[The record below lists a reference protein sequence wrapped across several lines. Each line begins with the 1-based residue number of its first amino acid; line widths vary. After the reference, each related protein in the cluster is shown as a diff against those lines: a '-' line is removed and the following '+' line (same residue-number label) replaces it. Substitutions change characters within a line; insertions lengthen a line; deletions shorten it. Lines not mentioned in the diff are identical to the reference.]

1 MKKNNSILWIPAL
14 LLLAATSGS
23 AQVTYKQLDGMGQA
37 LTDINDSG
45 QATQGGGVW
54 DFATETLTPIDAEA
68 LQLSGINNNGDLIGI
83 MPLTF
88 NGQDMTQPG
97 YKKDGVW
104 HPMGYFPNMTADA
117 AFSIFQISENGTYIA
132 GQMSPD
138 CCDYQAFLY
147 NTVTSTLERIADP
160 ANEYG
165 AGYTVNNDGML
176 GGWYDPQPEGTLR
189 VPAYMT
195 TGSVITRV
203 PPAQPEAEGQIGAI
217 SNNKMMVGDR
227 NGVPFVYDQATD
239 TYTEFEVPSGYD
251 SATFTSVSDTGV
263 AVGYAQ
269 IWTADGPIRDALI
282 YHPLLGQQ
290 PMFIAQILAGN
301 NIDITTFDGKL
312 GTAIAISPDGNYV
325 CGWDNSW
332 FFFASGWAINFD
344 NLLLSSCYIN
354 CPQDIVAVSLSGPKV
369 VDYELSVFCNS
380 NPNTNVVLVSGLA
393 SGSEFP
399 QGTTQV
405 VHNLV
410 DENNVVINTC
420 TFNVIVTNEYCT
432 PVPFNNIE
440 PITRVNIAGIDNVSS
455 AASTETY
462 EDFTSVTT
470 TVNRGGNY
478 ATICEGFTGGP
489 YRDFF
494 TAYVDWNKDGDF
506 DDANEHYELGS
517 VLESTG
523 EDGIQAIGS
532 IDVPADAVLGTTTLR
547 MAKTF
552 DVYAETAC
560 DPGSGFGQVEDY
572 TLNVE
577 EALGTTGF
585 DRDAFRYF
593 PNPAK
598 DQLTIVGSARIDRVA
613 VYNVIGQQVIEKNF
627 ENATAVL
634 SVSALAPGTYLVKA
648 TSGDAVKTF
657 KILKQ

>member
-1 MKKNNSILWIPAL
+1 MKKNNSFLWIPAL
-14 LLLAATSGS
+14 LLLASPGF
-23 AQVTYKQLDGMGQA
+23 AQITYKQLDGMGQA
-37 LTDINDSG
+37 LSDINDSG
-45 QATQGGGVW
+45 QAIQGGGVW
-54 DFATETLTPIDAEA
+54 DFTTETLTPINAEA

-97 YKKDGVW
+97 YKKNGVW
-104 HPMGYFPNMTADA
+104 HPMGYFPNMTGDA

-147 NTVTSTLERIADP
+147 NTVTGTLERIADP

-195 TGSVITRV
+195 TGSVITKV
-203 PPAQPEAEGQIGAI
+203 PPAEPEAEGQIGAI

-227 NGVPFVYDQATD
+227 NGKPFVYDLATE
-239 TYTEFEVPSGYD
+239 TYTEFDVPDGYD

-282 YHPLLGQQ
+282 YHPLLGNQ
-290 PMFIAQILAGN
+290 PIFIAQILAGN
-301 NIDITTFDGKL
+301 NIEITTFDGKL

-344 NLLLSSCYIN
+344 DLLLSSCYIN

-380 NPNTNVVLVSGLA
+380 NPNANVVLVSGLA
-393 SGSEFP
+393 PGSEFP
-399 QGTTQV
+399 QGTTEV

-410 DENNVVINTC
+410 GENGDVINTC
-420 TFNVIVTNEYCT
+420 TFNVIVTDEYCT
-432 PVPFNNIE
+432 PEFNNIE
-440 PITRVNIAGIDNVSS
+440 PITRVNFADINNVSS
-455 AASTETY
+455 AASTDSY
-462 EDFTSVTT
+462 EDFTSMAA
-470 TVNRGGNY
+470 TVHRGSSY
-478 ATICEGFTGGP
+478 PTICEGFTGGEFT
-489 YRDFF
+489 DFF
-494 TAYVDWNKDGDF
+494 TAYADWNKDGDF
-506 DDANEHYELGS
+506 DDANERYEIGPIFNS
-517 VLESTG
+517 SG
-523 EDGIQAIGS
+523 EDGIQAAGS
-532 IDVPADAVLGTTTLR
+532 IDVPADAILGTTTLR
-547 MAKTF
+547 IAKTF

-560 DPGSGFGQVEDY
+560 DPGSGYGQVEDY
-572 TLNVE
+572 TINVE

-585 DRDAFRYF
+585 DQNTFRYF

-598 DQLTIVGSARIDRVA
+598 DQLTIVNGSRIDSVS
-613 VYNVIGQQVIEKNF
+613 VYNIVGQE
-627 ENATAVL
+627 VL
-634 SVSALAPGTYLVKA
+634 AKSVNETVAHLNLSALATGTYLVKA

>member
-1 MKKNNSILWIPAL
+1 MKKNNSILWIPL
-14 LLLAATSGS
+14 LLLTATSGF
-23 AQVTYKQLDGMGQA
+23 AQITYKQLDGMGQA
-37 LTDINDSG
+37 LSDINDSG
-45 QATQGGGVW
+45 QAIQGGGVW
-54 DFATETLTPIDAEA
+54 DFTTETLSPIDAEA

-83 MPLTF
+83 MPFTF

-104 HPMGYFPNMTADA
+104 HPMGYFPNMTAEA

-147 NTVTSTLERIADP
+147 NTISGTLERIADP

-195 TGSVITRV
+195 TGSVINKV
-203 PPAQPEAEGQIGAI
+203 PPAEPEAEGQIGAI

-227 NGVPFVYDQATD
+227 NGKPFVYDLTTE
-239 TYTEFEVPSGYD
+239 TYTEFEIPDGFD

-282 YHPLLGQQ
+282 YHPQLGSQ

-301 NIDITTFDGKL
+301 NIEITTFDGKL

-344 NLLLSSCYIN
+344 DLLLSSCFIN

-380 NPNTNVVLVSGLA
+380 NPNANVVLVSGLA

-399 QGTTQV
+399 QGTTEV

-410 DENNVVINTC
+410 GENSEVINTC
-420 TFNVIVTNEYCT
+420 TFNVTVTDEYCT
-432 PVPFNNIE
+432 PGPFDNIE
-440 PITRVNIAGIDNVSS
+440 PITRVNLAEIDNVTS
-455 AASTETY
+455 AASTDAY
-462 EDFTSVTT
+462 EDFTSQAA
-470 TVNRGGNY
+470 TVHRQSNY
-478 ATICEGFTGGP
+478 QTLCEGFTGGP

-506 DDANEHYELGS
+506 DDANERYELGS

-532 IDVPADAVLGTTTLR
+532 IDVPADAVLGATTLR

-552 DVYAETAC
+552 DAYAETAC
-560 DPGSGFGQVEDY
+560 DPGSGYGQVEDY

-585 DRDAFRYF
+585 DQHTFRYF

-598 DQLTIVGSARIDRVA
+598 DQLTIVNGARIDTVS
-613 VYNVIGQQVIEKNF
+613 VYTIVGQQVMAK
-627 ENATAVL
+627 TAGQTTVQLNL
-634 SVSALAPGTYLVKA
+634 STLAAGSYLVKA